1 MAELLSNRTLRAYL
15 VILVGATLFMAR
27 RLVFPTFFET
37 SGVPFNIAVPSNLN
51 ACYTEPRLLMC
62 SDAVVVALTVL
73 GVIVAL
79 GWGSPGITVFA
90 IMLAIPPL
98 VLYFALS
105 PIWAPLLALAFI
117 PLALEVGLR
126 WLVPPPPTE
135 SS

>member
-1 MAELLSNRTLRAYL
+1 MAELFANRTFRAYL

-27 RLVFPTFFET
+27 RLVLPTFFET

-62 SDAVVVALTVL
+62 SDAVIVGFTIL

-79 GWGSPGITVFA
+79 GWGSLGITIFTV
-90 IMLAIPPL
+90 MLAIPPTM
-98 VLYFALS
+98 LYFALS

-126 WLVPPPPTE
+126 WIIPAPPAE
-135 SS
+135 S